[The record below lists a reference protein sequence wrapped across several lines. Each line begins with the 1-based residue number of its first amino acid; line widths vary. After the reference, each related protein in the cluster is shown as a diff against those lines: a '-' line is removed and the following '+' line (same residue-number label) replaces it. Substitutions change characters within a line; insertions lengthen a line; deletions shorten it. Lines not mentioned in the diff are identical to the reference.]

1 MLQPLSS
8 VCIRVSSETFLQLLF
23 LMDVAAECERE
34 TLEEPAGLFCFLVCE
49 GFGCFGFPD
58 FPPIGSQFSQYSPL
72 HTLRLAT
79 TDSPSVPPE
88 NHMIPQNPT
97 LFPYQAIK
105 NDLFLLFTEK
115 M

>member
-34 TLEEPAGLFCFLVCE
+34 TLEEPVGLFCFLVCE

-58 FPPIGSQFSQYSPL
+58 SPSLAVNFLSIAPL

-79 TDSPSVPPE
+79 TDSPSVPLE

-97 LFPYQAIK
+97 LFPSQAVK

>member
-49 GFGCFGFPD
+49 GFDCFGFPD
-58 FPPIGSQFSQYSPL
+58 SPPLAFNFLSIALFILCGWRRLIPPRFPLKTI
-72 HTLRLAT
+72 
-79 TDSPSVPPE
+79 
-88 NHMIPQNPT
+88 
-97 LFPYQAIK
+97 
-105 NDLFLLFTEK
+105 
-115 M
+115 

>member
-34 TLEEPAGLFCFLVCE
+34 TLEKPAGLFCFLVCE

-58 FPPIGSQFSQYSPL
+58 SPSLAVNFLSIAPL

-79 TDSPSVPPE
+79 TDSLSVPPE

-97 LFPYQAIK
+97 LFPSQAVK

>member
-8 VCIRVSSETFLQLLF
+8 VCIRVSSETFLQLF

-58 FPPIGSQFSQYSPL
+58 SPPLAVNFLSIALFILCGWRRLIPPRFSL
-72 HTLRLAT
+72 KT
-79 TDSPSVPPE
+79 
-88 NHMIPQNPT
+88 I
-97 LFPYQAIK
+97 
-105 NDLFLLFTEK
+105 
-115 M
+115 